1 VAKLSEAQ
9 SRMLARIRRCPNGYF
24 VEPAEMRTAQVLAA
38 KGLILLEGMIAT
50 VTFAGKQA

>member
-1 VAKLSEAQ
+1 
-9 SRMLARIRRCPNGYF
+9 MLARIRRCPNGYF